1 MPALKTSLKYF
12 AGAAAAAALLT
23 LPAANARPLGYPG
36 QNGLPK
42 SFADLIEQ
50 VTPGV
55 VNIIAYERGTA
66 AEPGSEGQGSGF
78 VITSDGR
85 VVTNYHVIRGADE
98 LTVEFGNGEQYAATV
113 IGTDEETDLAL
124 LKIQNNREFDYVQ
137 FHRGKPVRVGDWAL
151 AIGNPFGI
159 GQSSSVGIVSAIG
172 RDADGSGPYVDYLQT
187 DATINRGNSGG
198 PLFNLEGK
206 VIAVNS
212 AIYSPTGASVGIGY
226 AIPHTMAEEVI
237 EELKK
242 YSKVRRGFFGASLRT
257 AEMTWENDNGTFSS
271 GATVEAIVAGGPAQL
286 SGIQVEDVILNINGA
301 GVMTSVEATRAIG
314 KLRAGQTVP
323 FEVLRGNN
331 VESITVNVTLGER
344 PEKTQLDAYMGVD
357 SGSNVDSSPT
367 APDTDTGLGLVDLSA
382 NFRNSIGMR
391 SDQVGVY
398 VDTVAP
404 GSNAARKG
412 LKSGMVI
419 LQFDQ
424 KDVPSVARFES
435 LLAKAKRAGK
445 ADVLL
450 KIRTLNGSEN
460 FVGLPI

>member
-1 MPALKTSLKYF
+1 MFKAKTVLKFIAGSAPALCLMAMPAS
-12 AGAAAAAALLT
+12 
-23 LPAANARPLGYPG
+23 ARPLGYPG

-42 SFADLIEQ
+42 SFADLIEE
-50 VTPGV
+50 VSPGT
-55 VNIIAYERGTA
+55 VNIIAFEQGTA
-66 AEPGSEGQGSGF
+66 AEGGSEGQGSGF
-78 VITSDGR
+78 VITADGK

-98 LTVEFGNGEQYAATV
+98 LTVEFGNGERFAAQI

-124 LKIQNNREFDYVQ
+124 LKIQNDREFNYVQ
-137 FHRGKPVRVGDWAL
+137 FHRGKDVRVGDWAL

-172 RDADGSGPYVDYLQT
+172 RDAAGSGPYVDYLQT

-226 AIPHTMAEEVI
+226 AIPHTMAEEVV
-237 EELKK
+237 EQLKK
-242 YSKVRRGFFGASLRT
+242 YGKVQRGFFGASLRT
-257 AEMTWENDNGTFSS
+257 AEMTWENDQGTFNS
-271 GATVEAIVAGGPAQL
+271 GATVESLVAGGPAQM
-286 SGIQVEDVILNINGA
+286 SGIQIEDVIMNINGA
-301 GVMTSVEATRAIG
+301 GVMTAVEATRVIG

-323 FEVLRGNN
+323 FEILRGNSTEP
-331 VESITVNVTLGER
+331 VTVNVALGAR
-344 PEKTQLDAYMGVD
+344 PEKTQVDAFLGV
-357 SGSNVDSSPT
+357 SSADGTDTAPT
-367 APDTDTGLGLVDLSA
+367 APDGSTGLGLVDLSA

-404 GSNAARKG
+404 GSRAARKG
-412 LKSGMVI
+412 ITSGMVI
-419 LQFDQ
+419 MQFDQ
-424 KDVPSVARFES
+424 KDVPSVAAFES

-445 ADVLL
+445 DSVLL
-450 KIRTLNGSEN
+450 KVRTVNGSEN
-460 FVGLPI
+460 YVGLPI